1 MNELISRVNVQ
12 FAINENRSKVEFI
25 VVSEDGQELSAQECL
40 DAVAEVILY
49 EFGQLPVYKKS
60 TMNS

>member
-1 MNELISRVNVQ
+1 MQ